1 MQEDIENKSLTLIIN
16 TSKLTARTLA
26 SAFMKFLRYSRNKIH
41 EHQNVK
47 PQGKQSV
54 KQLIA
59 QNQGV
64 ENTELADRNE
74 AKSFDRYARQYGVDY
89 AIQKGFSQDGKP
101 RYSDDDN
108 PLALKSDFILSLCE
122 LIVGGRDGLQ
132 PIEKTIIDRAV
143 HIIYQ
148 PYLSDPRPE
157 NIPILEDL

>member
-26 SAFMKFLRYSRNKIH
+26 TAFMKFLRYFRNKIH
-41 EHQNVK
+41 ERQNVK

-54 KQLIA
+54 RQLIA

-89 AIQKGFSQDGKP
+89 AIKKDKTGEIP
-101 RYSDDDN
+101 RYLVFFKARDAD
-108 PLALKSDFILSLCE
+108 ALTAAFTEYTGKKAKAKEKPSVIRMLRALRAPEIAKDVTRVRNKDKGLE
-122 LIVGGRDGLQ
+122 L
-132 PIEKTIIDRAV
+132 
-143 HIIYQ
+143 
-148 PYLSDPRPE
+148 
-157 NIPILEDL
+157 

>member
-26 SAFMKFLRYSRNKIH
+26 TAFMKFLRYSKNKVR

-47 PQGKQSV
+47 PQGKQSM

-89 AIQKGFSQDGKP
+89 AIQKGFSQDGKVLMRLWNFSFCHCTLMVWNRFVCRTP
-101 RYSDDDN
+101 
-108 PLALKSDFILSLCE
+108 
-122 LIVGGRDGLQ
+122 VRDRQ
-132 PIEKTIIDRAV
+132 PSSA
-143 HIIYQ
+143 
-148 PYLSDPRPE
+148 S
-157 NIPILEDL
+157 

>member
-16 TSKLTARTLA
+16 TRKLTARTLA
-26 SAFMKFLRYSRNKIH
+26 TAFMKFLRYSKNKVR

-89 AIQKGFSQDGKP
+89 AIQKGFSQDGKVLMRLWNFSFCHCTLMVWNRFVCRTP
-101 RYSDDDN
+101 
-108 PLALKSDFILSLCE
+108 
-122 LIVGGRDGLQ
+122 VRDRQ
-132 PIEKTIIDRAV
+132 PSSA
-143 HIIYQ
+143 
-148 PYLSDPRPE
+148 S
-157 NIPILEDL
+157 

>member
-1 MQEDIENKSLTLIIN
+1 MQEDIENISLTLIIN
-16 TSKLTARTLA
+16 MSKLTARTLA
-26 SAFMKFLRYSRNKIH
+26 AAFMKFLRYSRNKIH

-89 AIQKGFSQDGKP
+89 AIQKGFSQDGKVLMRLWNFSFCHCTLMVRNRFVLRIP
-101 RYSDDDN
+101 
-108 PLALKSDFILSLCE
+108 A
-122 LIVGGRDGLQ
+122 RDRQ
-132 PIEKTIIDRAV
+132 PSSA
-143 HIIYQ
+143 
-148 PYLSDPRPE
+148 S
-157 NIPILEDL
+157 